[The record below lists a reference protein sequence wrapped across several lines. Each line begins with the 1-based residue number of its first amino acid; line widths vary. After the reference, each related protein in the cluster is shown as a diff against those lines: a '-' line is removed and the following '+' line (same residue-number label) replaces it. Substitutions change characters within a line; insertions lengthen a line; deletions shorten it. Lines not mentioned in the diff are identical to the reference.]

1 MGSNFGRQ
9 LKISVFGQSHS
20 EGIGVVADGFPAGFK
35 IDRQRLSSFMQ
46 RRAPGHSPFATP
58 RKEADELHILSG
70 IVGDVTCGAP
80 FCAETFSLS
89 VR

>member
-46 RRAPGHSPFATP
+46 RRAP
-58 RKEADELHILSG
+58 
-70 IVGDVTCGAP
+70 
-80 FCAETFSLS
+80 
-89 VR
+89 

>member
-46 RRAPGHSPFATP
+46 RRARDTHHLRPLEKRPMNFIFFPVSW
-58 RKEADELHILSG
+58 EM
-70 IVGDVTCGAP
+70 
-80 FCAETFSLS
+80 
-89 VR
+89 